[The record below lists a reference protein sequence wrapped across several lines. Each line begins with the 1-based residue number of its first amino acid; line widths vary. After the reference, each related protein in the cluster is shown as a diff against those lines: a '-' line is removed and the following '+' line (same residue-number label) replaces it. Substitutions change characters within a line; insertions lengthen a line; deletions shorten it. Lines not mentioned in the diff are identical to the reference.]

1 MENEIQGLEPVLQK
15 MRVIGDPKTVR
26 RIARKA
32 MRQAMNVVKNEAREK
47 VKRLDDPRTPEKI
60 WKEIVVQN
68 GRSRNPNYLVMRVG
82 VRGGA
87 QIPYTNNAKNRRS
100 GRVGKTYQADGRVF
114 YWRFLELGTSKQPA
128 TPFLRPALY
137 ENIEQVTDK
146 FVQVFKF
153 ELDVILGASL

>member
-1 MENEIQGLEPVLQK
+1 MSTSIHGLEPALRK
-15 MRVIGDPKTVR
+15 MRAIGNEKTVK

-32 MRQAMNVVKNEAREK
+32 MRQAMNIVRDEARQN
-47 VKRLDDPRTPEKI
+47 VKRLDDPTTPEKI

-68 GRSRNPNYLVMRVG
+68 GRSRNKNALVMRVG

-87 QIPYTNNAKNRRS
+87 QIPYTNNAQNRRA
-100 GRVGKTYQADGRVF
+100 GRVGKTYQTDGRVF

-137 ENIEQVTDK
+137 ENIEQVTEK
-146 FVQVFKF
+146 FVQVFNF
-153 ELDVILGASL
+153 ELSVVLGAA

>member
-1 MENEIQGLEPVLQK
+1 MATQIHGLEPALRK
-15 MRVIGDPKTVR
+15 MRAIGNDKTVK

-32 MRQAMNVVKNEAREK
+32 MRQAMNIARDEARQK
-47 VKRLDDPRTPEKI
+47 VKRLDDPTTPEKI

-68 GRSRNPNYLVMRVG
+68 GRSRNKNTLVMRVG

-87 QIPYTNNAKNRRS
+87 RIPYTNNAQNRRS

-146 FVQVFKF
+146 FVQVFNF
-153 ELDVILGASL
+153 ELSVVLGAA

>member
-1 MENEIQGLEPVLQK
+1 MSTSIHGLEPALRK
-15 MRVIGDPKTVR
+15 MRAIGNEKTVK

-32 MRQAMNVVKNEAREK
+32 MRQAMNIVRDEARQN
-47 VKRLDDPRTPEKI
+47 VKRLDDPTTPEKI

-68 GRSRNPNYLVMRVG
+68 GRSRNKNALVMRVG

-87 QIPYTNNAKNRRS
+87 QIPYTNNAQNRRA
-100 GRVGKTYQADGRVF
+100 GRVGKTYQSDGRVF

-137 ENIEQVTDK
+137 ENIEQVTEK
-146 FVQVFKF
+146 FVQVFNF
-153 ELDVILGASL
+153 ELSLVLGAA

>member
-1 MENEIQGLEPVLQK
+1 MTTQIHGLEPALRR
-15 MRVIGDPKTVR
+15 MRAIGNEKTVK

-32 MRQAMNVVKNEAREK
+32 MRQAMNIARDEARQK
-47 VKRLDDPRTPEKI
+47 VKRLDDPTTPEKI

-68 GRSRNPNYLVMRVG
+68 GRSRNKNTLVMRVG

-87 QIPYTNNAKNRRS
+87 RIPYTNNAQNRRA
-100 GRVGKTYQADGRVF
+100 GRVGQTYQADGRVF

-137 ENIEQVTDK
+137 ENIEQITDK
-146 FVQVFKF
+146 FVQVFNF
-153 ELDVILGASL
+153 ELSVVLGAA

>member
-1 MENEIQGLEPVLQK
+1 MATQIHGFEPALRKMQAIGNE
-15 MRVIGDPKTVR
+15 KTVKS
-26 RIARKA
+26 IARKA
-32 MRQAMNVVKNEAREK
+32 MRQAMNIARDEARQK
-47 VKRLDDPRTPEKI
+47 VKRLDDPTTPEKI

-68 GRSRNPNYLVMRVG
+68 GRSRNKNTLVMRVG

-87 QIPYTNNAKNRRS
+87 RIPYTNNAQNRRA
-100 GRVGKTYQADGRVF
+100 GRVGQTYQADGRVF

-146 FVQVFKF
+146 FVQVFNF
-153 ELDVILGASL
+153 ELSVVLGAA

>member
-1 MENEIQGLEPVLQK
+1 MTTQIHGLEPALRR
-15 MRVIGDPKTVR
+15 MRAIGNEKTVK

-32 MRQAMNVVKNEAREK
+32 MRQAMNIARDEARQK
-47 VKRLDDPRTPEKI
+47 VKRLDDPTTPEKI

-68 GRSRNPNYLVMRVG
+68 GRSRNKNTLVMRVG

-87 QIPYTNNAKNRRS
+87 RIPYTNNAQNRRS
-100 GRVGKTYQADGRVF
+100 GRVGKTYQTDGRVF

-137 ENIEQVTDK
+137 ENIEQITDK
-146 FVQVFKF
+146 FVQVFNF
-153 ELDVILGASL
+153 ELSVVLGAA

>member
-1 MENEIQGLEPVLQK
+1 MATQIHGLEPALRK
-15 MRVIGDPKTVR
+15 MQAIGNDKTVK

-32 MRQAMNVVKNEAREK
+32 MRQAMNIARDEARQK
-47 VKRLDDPRTPEKI
+47 VKRLDDPTTPEKI

-68 GRSRNPNYLVMRVG
+68 GRSRNKNTLVMRVG

-87 QIPYTNNAKNRRS
+87 RIPYTNNAQNRRS
-100 GRVGKTYQADGRVF
+100 GRVGKTYQTDGRVF
-114 YWRFLELGTSKQPA
+114 YWRFLELGTSRQPA

-146 FVQVFKF
+146 FVQVFNF
-153 ELDVILGASL
+153 ELSVVLGAA

>member
-1 MENEIQGLEPVLQK
+1 MATQIHGFEPALRKMQAIGNE
-15 MRVIGDPKTVR
+15 KTVK

-32 MRQAMNVVKNEAREK
+32 MRQAMNIARDEARQK
-47 VKRLDDPRTPEKI
+47 VKRLDDPTTPEKI

-68 GRSRNPNYLVMRVG
+68 GRSRNKNTLVMRVG

-87 QIPYTNNAKNRRS
+87 RIPYTNNAQNRRA
-100 GRVGKTYQADGRVF
+100 GRVGQTYQADGRVF

-146 FVQVFKF
+146 FVQVFNF
-153 ELDVILGASL
+153 ELSVVLGAA

>member
-1 MENEIQGLEPVLQK
+1 MATQIHGLEPALRK
-15 MRVIGDPKTVR
+15 MRAIGNEKTVK

-32 MRQAMNVVKNEAREK
+32 MRQAMNIVRDEARQN
-47 VKRLDDPRTPEKI
+47 VKRLDDPTTPEKI

-68 GRSRNPNYLVMRVG
+68 GRSRNKNALVMRVG

-87 QIPYTNNAKNRRS
+87 QIPYTNNAQNRRS
-100 GRVGKTYQADGRVF
+100 GRVGKTYQTDGRVF

-146 FVQVFKF
+146 FVQVFNF
-153 ELDVILGASL
+153 ELSLVLGAA

>member
-1 MENEIQGLEPVLQK
+1 MTTQIHGLEPALRR
-15 MRVIGDPKTVR
+15 MRAIGNDKTVK

-32 MRQAMNVVKNEAREK
+32 MRQAMNIARDEARQK
-47 VKRLDDPRTPEKI
+47 VKRLDDPTTPEKI

-68 GRSRNPNYLVMRVG
+68 GRSRNKNTLVMRVG

-87 QIPYTNNAKNRRS
+87 RIPYTNNAQNRRA
-100 GRVGKTYQADGRVF
+100 GRVGQTYQADGRVF

-146 FVQVFKF
+146 FVQVFNF
-153 ELDVILGASL
+153 ELSVVLGAA

>member
-1 MENEIQGLEPVLQK
+1 MATPIHGLDDALRK
-15 MRVIGDPKTVR
+15 MRAIGNEKTVK

-32 MRQAMNVVKNEAREK
+32 MRQAMNIVRDEARQK
-47 VKRLDDPRTPEKI
+47 VKRLDDPTTPEKI

-68 GRSRNPNYLVMRVG
+68 GRSRNKNALVMRVG

-87 QIPYTNNAKNRRS
+87 QIPYTNNAQNRRS
-100 GRVGKTYQADGRVF
+100 GRVGKTYQSDGRVF
-114 YWRFLELGTSKQPA
+114 YWRFLELGTSRQPA

-146 FVQVFKF
+146 FVQVFNF
-153 ELDVILGASL
+153 ELSVVLGAA

>member
-1 MENEIQGLEPVLQK
+1 MATQIHGLEPALRK
-15 MRVIGDPKTVR
+15 MRAIGNEKTVK

-32 MRQAMNVVKNEAREK
+32 MRQAMNIVRDEARQN
-47 VKRLDDPRTPEKI
+47 VKRLDDPTTPEKI

-68 GRSRNPNYLVMRVG
+68 GRSRNKNALVMRVG

-87 QIPYTNNAKNRRS
+87 QIPYTNNAQNRRS
-100 GRVGKTYQADGRVF
+100 GRVGKTYQSDGRVF
-114 YWRFLELGTSKQPA
+114 YWRFLELGTSRQPA

-153 ELDVILGASL
+153 ELDVVLGAA

>member
-1 MENEIQGLEPVLQK
+1 MATQIHGLEPALRR
-15 MRVIGDPKTVR
+15 MRAIGNDKTVK

-32 MRQAMNVVKNEAREK
+32 MRQAMNIVRDKAREK
-47 VKRLDDPRTPEKI
+47 VKRLDDPTTPEKI

-68 GRSRNPNYLVMRVG
+68 GRSRNKNTLVMRVG

-87 QIPYTNNAKNRRS
+87 RIPYTNNAQNRRA
-100 GRVGKTYQADGRVF
+100 GRVGQTYQADGRVF

-137 ENIEQVTDK
+137 ENIEQITDK
-146 FVQVFKF
+146 FVQVFNF
-153 ELDVILGASL
+153 ELSVVLGEA

>member
-1 MENEIQGLEPVLQK
+1 MATQIHGLEPALRK
-15 MRVIGDPKTVR
+15 MQAIGNEKTVK

-32 MRQAMNVVKNEAREK
+32 MRQAMNIARDEARQK
-47 VKRLDDPRTPEKI
+47 VKRLDDPTTPEKI

-68 GRSRNPNYLVMRVG
+68 GRSRNKNTLVMRVG

-87 QIPYTNNAKNRRS
+87 RIPYTNNAQNRRS
-100 GRVGKTYQADGRVF
+100 GRVGKTYQTDGRVF

-137 ENIEQVTDK
+137 ENIEQITDK
-146 FVQVFKF
+146 FVQVFNF
-153 ELDVILGASL
+153 ELSVVLGAA

>member
-1 MENEIQGLEPVLQK
+1 MENEIQGLEPVLRK
-15 MRVIGDPKTVR
+15 MRVIGNEKIVK

-32 MRQAMNVVKNEAREK
+32 MRKGMNLVRDAARQK
-47 VKRLDDPRTPEKI
+47 VKRLDDPATPEKI

-68 GRSRNPNYLVMRVG
+68 GRSRNKNTLVMRVG

-87 QIPYTNNAKNRRS
+87 RIPYTNNAQNRRA
-100 GRVGKTYQADGRVF
+100 GRVGQTYQADGRVF

-146 FVQVFKF
+146 FVQVFNF
-153 ELDVILGASL
+153 ELSVVLGAA

>member
-1 MENEIQGLEPVLQK
+1 MATQIHGLEPVLRK
-15 MRVIGDPKTVR
+15 MQAIGNEKTVK

-32 MRQAMNVVKNEAREK
+32 MRQAMNIARDEARQK
-47 VKRLDDPRTPEKI
+47 VKRLDDPTTPEKI

-68 GRSRNPNYLVMRVG
+68 GRSRNKNTLVMRVG

-87 QIPYTNNAKNRRS
+87 RIPYTNNAQNRRS
-100 GRVGKTYQADGRVF
+100 GRVGKTYQTDGRVF

-137 ENIEQVTDK
+137 ENIEQITDK
-146 FVQVFKF
+146 FVQVFNF
-153 ELDVILGASL
+153 ELSVVLGAA